1 MSLHHLNNLT
11 LVLDTLREFKVSL
24 FWLIETLAFRILFV
38 YWHKPDKL
46 ARDSLW
52 YFKTFDYGKSGLRE
66 SLLDKKIKLKK
77 VPCFDVIVASDFER
91 YIPQ

>member
-1 MSLHHLNNLT
+1 M
-11 LVLDTLREFKVSL
+11 
-24 FWLIETLAFRILFV
+24 
-38 YWHKPDKL
+38 L

-52 YFKTFDYGKSGLRE
+52 YFETFDYGKSGLRE

>member
-1 MSLHHLNNLT
+1 M
-11 LVLDTLREFKVSL
+11 
-24 FWLIETLAFRILFV
+24 
-38 YWHKPDKL
+38 L

-77 VPCFDVIVASDFER
+77 YLVLT
-91 YIPQ
+91 